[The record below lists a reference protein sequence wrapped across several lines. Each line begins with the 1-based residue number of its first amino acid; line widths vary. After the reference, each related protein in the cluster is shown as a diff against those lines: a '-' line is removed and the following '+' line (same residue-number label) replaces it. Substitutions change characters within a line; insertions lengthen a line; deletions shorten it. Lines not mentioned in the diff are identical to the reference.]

1 MNERDDERRRTS
13 PKLVGG
19 YLTPTLVVLFTIFW
33 VLLAYW
39 LIGWRT
45 RDWAFGTAPYVPGQS
60 VFTTR
65 QVPTGAVP
73 KQVELPK
80 RPKGGNRAER

>member
-1 MNERDDERRRTS
+1 LNERDNERQRTN

-19 YLTPTLVVLFTIFW
+19 YLAPMLVVLFTIFW

-39 LIGWRT
+39 LIGWRA
-45 RDWAFGTAPYVPGQS
+45 RDWQFGAAPYVPGQS

-65 QVPTGAVP
+65 RVPTGAVP
-73 KQVELPK
+73 KQVELPRK
-80 RPKGGNRAER
+80 PEGGNRAER